1 MRSRICFVYILIAT
15 LFILSSCSN
24 TPINQG
30 QLQSTVIS
38 TNNVQYCGWQ
48 DYISDG
54 TYVIA
59 SEGFQT
65 GAITKFNLA
74 TGNITNV
81 CLKSGCRHSITSFEH
96 TMEDNCPIPPNSTLF
111 FIHNQKIYY
120 KYEITHFDEKEFQ
133 EGADSLKLFR
143 RSVFASYDLTTGE
156 RQNILE
162 VEKNDYEQLYTFKLV
177 GDYI

>member
-1 MRSRICFVYILIAT
+1 MRKIIYFICT
-15 LFILSSCSN
+15 LFAAVFVFASCTDAPVADIPITD
-24 TPINQG
+24 TPIDQG
-30 QLQSTVIS
+30 QLQSTAIS

-65 GAITKFNLA
+65 GAITKYNLT

-81 CLKSGCRHSITSFEH
+81 CLKSGCRHSFASFEH
-96 TMEDNCPIPPNSTLF
+96 TMSENCPIPPNSTLF
-111 FIHNQKIYY
+111 FIHNQKIYF
-120 KYEITHFDEKEFQ
+120 KYEVSHFDEQELEEF
-133 EGADSLKLFR
+133 ESTKLLK

-156 RQNILE
+156 RQNILSS
-162 VEKNDYEQLYTFKLV
+162 
-177 GDYI
+177 